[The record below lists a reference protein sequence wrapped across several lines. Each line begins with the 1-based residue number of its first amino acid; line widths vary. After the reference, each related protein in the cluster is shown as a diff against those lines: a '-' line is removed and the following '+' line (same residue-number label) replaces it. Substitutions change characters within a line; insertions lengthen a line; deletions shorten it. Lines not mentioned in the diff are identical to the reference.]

1 MGYYFLIDNTD
12 ECTSIKTCT
21 FTYNPLILQHVSI
34 CSDHPQGEQTETCQN
49 IRGLY
54 VKVYI
59 LILVHLLA
67 LFIKLFINAE
77 I

>member
-1 MGYYFLIDNTD
+1 MGHHFSVDNTD
-12 ECTSIKTCT
+12 EYTSIKTYT

-34 CSDHPQGEQTETCQN
+34 CSDHPQGEQTETCQS
-49 IRGLY
+49 IRVPY

-67 LFIKLFINAE
+67 
-77 I
+77 